1 MFDRN
6 GIARWTRVAAALV
19 LSAAAAPALA
29 AQTGTQPAATAQAAA
44 AGQPRTITFDD
55 AVRIA
60 LQQNGTLRQAVN
72 AAALD
77 TVAVRQQ
84 RMQFLPDVRFSSTT
98 SGSYDRAPGTGTG
111 SSSALSRTSTALNAG
126 VSSSYTLYNGGANS
140 ANLRAARLQQQ
151 AGASDV
157 ERTRQSVVFSVVS
170 NYLSLIESQE
180 QLRVREQTLASEQA
194 QLQQIVA
201 FVNAGRRPIADQY
214 TQQATVAAAQL
225 AVVQARN
232 AVELAKVD
240 VIQTLQLDP
249 RGEYA
254 FPAPQA
260 GTGTSAVAPLDTL
273 LDQAFARRVDLAARQ
288 TELSATEQSVRAAK
302 AGRLPTISVSAGY
315 NTSVN
320 SQNDLGVF
328 DQLDQRQ
335 GGSVSVGVSLPIFDR
350 GNTAAEVQRAQ
361 ILQDNARI
369 ALENQRQQVGL
380 EVRRAY
386 LDWQAA
392 QEQMSAAQAQVT
404 AAQQSLS
411 ATDQRYRVGVG
422 TLVELAQARA
432 VVAQAQSQ
440 LVSARYN
447 LVFQRTLVDYYVGAL
462 DPDAAISIG

>member
-6 GIARWTRVAAALV
+6 GIARWARVAAALV

-29 AQTGTQPAATAQAAA
+29 AQTGTPPAATTRAA

-84 RMQFLPDVRFSSTT
+84 RMQFLPDVRFSTTT

-126 VSSSYTLYNGGANS
+126 FSSSYTLYNGGANS

-157 ERTRQSVVFSVVS
+157 ERTRQTVVFSVVG

-260 GTGTSAVAPLDTL
+260 GAGTSAVAPLDTL

-392 QEQMSAAQAQVT
+392 QEQMAAAQAQVT
-404 AAQQSLS
+404 AAQQSLA

-432 VVAQAQSQ
+432 VLAQAQSQ